1 MGSKPQNISA
11 SRGAAV
17 LGLSAWSTPFNVWQK
32 ICEAREPGFNQ
43 KRGYV
48 YPEYEESAV
57 LRWGKA
63 FEDAVIKLSEEAQNK
78 NITFREK
85 FYTADYCN
93 NVDRVEDLDPV
104 ITCHIDGWY
113 DQGSEMQP
121 LHEGKTAGFFYYKDN
136 FGKPGTDRV
145 PQTYGIQ
152 CQHQMACTGADE
164 VILSVLVFPRSVEDW
179 EKEGWIITEFGSIAN
194 KNLGYSQDPFTWAR
208 ILFEMGY
215 FHQYPIRRNQELID
229 LMIEKYTAFWTD
241 YVLTG
246 KPPKPQNYDDIKRML
261 PSPKGTLIA
270 TEQIERWCVEYKECG
285 AELGVKGNL
294 QKRREQLRLL
304 VLDWMRKQD
313 PVMDEESREK
323 TIVKN
328 TRGHNLISFNGS
340 TFR

>member
-17 LGLSAWSTPFNVWQK
+17 LGLSNWSTPFNVWQK
-32 ICEAREPGFNQ
+32 IMEARKPGFNK
-43 KRGYV
+43 KRGFT

-63 FEDAVIKLSEEAQNK
+63 FEDAVIRLSEEAEGQHIAFK
-78 NITFREK
+78 ELLFK
-85 FYTADYCN
+85 HSDHDF
-93 NVDRVEDLDPV
+93 

-113 DQGSEMQP
+113 GGTEGYP

-179 EKEGWIITEFGSIAN
+179 EKEGWVVSSQKLWIPGGEGNYPKISI
-194 KNLGYSQDPFTWAR
+194 SPIDWAHP
-208 ILFEMGY
+208 LQQMGY
-215 FHQYPIRRNQELID
+215 FHTYPIKRNQELID
-229 LMIEKYTAFWTD
+229 LMIEKYTAFWND

-246 KPPKPQNYDDIKRML
+246 HEPEPQNYDDIKRML

-285 AELGVKGNL
+285 QELGVKGNL
-294 QKRREQLRLL
+294 QKRREQLR
-304 VLDWMRKQD
+304 VLILNWMRAQD

-323 TIVKN
+323 TILKN
-328 TRGHNLISFNGS
+328 TRGHNLISFNGKV
-340 TFR
+340 FR

>member
-17 LGLSAWSTPFNVWQK
+17 LGLSNWSTPFNVWQK
-32 ICEAREPGFNQ
+32 ICEAREPGFNAD
-43 KRGYV
+43 RGYT

-63 FEDAVIKLSEEAQNK
+63 FEDAVIKLSEEAEGTE
-78 NITFREK
+78 IIDRERLVIHS
-85 FYTADYCN
+85 DY
-93 NVDRVEDLDPV
+93 
-104 ITCHIDGWY
+104 ITCHIDGAY
-113 DQGSEMQP
+113 NDISGNYLK

-145 PQTYGIQ
+145 PPQYGIQ

-179 EKEGWIITEFGSIAN
+179 EKEGFKLYDEFDDESYWSLY
-194 KNLGYSQDPFTWAR
+194 KNDKYLDIQRFADALG
-208 ILFEMGY
+208 IMGY
-215 FHQYPIRRNQELID
+215 FHQYPIKRNQELID

-246 KPPKPQNYDDIKRML
+246 QEPEPQNYDDIKRML

-294 QKRREQLRLL
+294 QKRREQLKILI
-304 VLDWMRKQD
+304 LDWMRKQD

-323 TIVKN
+323 TILKN
-328 TRGHNLISFNGS
+328 TRGHNLVSFNGS
-340 TFR
+340 VFR